1 MIYLIRHTISF
12 CMQQYTDRNFSYK
25 FIKHGLSFTLR
36 DTEKD
41 EINFQNYISPR
52 QKKEISSISEIVN
65 RHSLLTFGAT
75 KTFEFYHAF
84 TTVQKNVAAERNDVS
99 L

>member
-1 MIYLIRHTISF
+1 MNDLFNKTYHFFLHATIHW
-12 CMQQYTDRNFSYK
+12 QK
-25 FIKHGLSFTLR
+25 FIKHRLSFTLK

-52 QKKEISSISEIVN
+52 QKKEMSSTFKIVS
-65 RHSLLTFGAT
+65 RHSLLKFGAT
-75 KTFEFYHAF
+75 KTFEFYHG
-84 TTVQKNVAAERNDVS
+84 TKKNVAAERNDVS